1 MIICSDIDLV
11 VYGKWDS
18 LFLFTLEKVLRERGY
33 VDLVFVKVFDKVFVS
48 ILEKL
53 LNWLIIIRKMGLKEI
68 KYVVVYFNF
77 I

>member
-53 LNWLIIIRKMGLKEI
+53 LNKEKLNMELCILILFKNII
-68 KYVVVYFNF
+68 Y
-77 I
+77 